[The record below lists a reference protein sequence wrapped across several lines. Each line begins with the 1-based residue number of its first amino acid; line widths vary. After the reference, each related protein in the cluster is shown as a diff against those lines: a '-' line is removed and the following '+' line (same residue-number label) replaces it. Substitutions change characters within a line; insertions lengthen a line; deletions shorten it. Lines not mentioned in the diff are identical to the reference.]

1 MSRAINGNPQLSTI
15 ISIAFNLNVSL
26 SEIFEET
33 TNLHS
38 MIVYDGV
45 TYIADDFDTLVH
57 HFKDICIKEGKD
69 FHKL

>member
-1 MSRAINGNPQLSTI
+1 
-15 ISIAFNLNVSL
+15 
-26 SEIFEET
+26 
-33 TNLHS
+33 